1 MVATSVEELA
11 TIESE
16 IIPKAERNGVVL
28 QRLAREE
35 ILEAAPYVNPRVAG
49 GVLVEG
55 EGVIDPFWTTRAYCE
70 NAVSNGA
77 RVFLGEPVTGIELA
91 EQGEYVDTGG
101 A

>member
-1 MVATSVEELA
+1 MVATSAEELA

-35 ILEAAPYVNPRVAG
+35 ILEAATYVNPRVAG

-77 RVFLGEPVTGIELA
+77 HVFFVDPVTGIHVADECLFA
-91 EQGEYVDTGG
+91 NT
-101 A
+101 